1 MKKHIFVSLTKYIIS
16 ILNVSFICFGE
27 QIYISDPVIVEDFV
41 GSGLIGDVDGVGNQ
55 TMFEIPAMGNY
66 FLTCDKIGN
75 LYFLSGNKYGG
86 KQNLRKISSN
96 GVVSTLADASNV
108 DLFANSPNENFYF
121 VDKSDNRIIKTST
134 FLEYFNHKTG
144 LDIRTKVINGV
155 CVDSI
160 GNVYLSNSYEH
171 RIYKIDINGNYT
183 VLAGSG
189 NKGSADGTGIFCSFN
204 NPKHLAIDSRDNI
217 YVNDSYNSAI
227 RVIDQSKKVTTLVG
241 KYRFSTSDLDGA
253 AEIASISGIKGMSS
267 TADGNIIITD
277 GTSIRIVYKT
287 GFVKTVAGDYYNRG
301 YKNGSGKES
310 RFQFAADVVSVG
322 NIIYV
327 ADDEYHPRIRKIT
340 IGQSLVKKP
349 FDNIKIKLSAGITIN
364 GTVGKKYSIESSS
377 NGGKQWNALTELDL
391 PKTPYTWYDENSVGT
406 NNLYRVFET
415 P

>member
-1 MKKHIFVSLTKYIIS
+1 MKPIFYLKYIIS
-16 ILNVSFICFGE
+16 LICSVIICFSE

-55 TMFEIPAMGNY
+55 TMFEMPASGSY
-66 FLTCDKIGN
+66 FLTYDKIGN
-75 LYFLSGNKYGG
+75 LYFLSGNKYRG

-108 DLFANSPNENFYF
+108 DLFSNSPNENFYF

-144 LDIRTKVINGV
+144 LDIRTKVINGF

-160 GNVYLSNSYEH
+160 GNIYLSHTSEH
-171 RIYKIDINGNYT
+171 RIYKVDINGNYT
-183 VLAGSG
+183 VFAGSG

-204 NPKHLAIDSRDNI
+204 NPEHLAIDSRNNI
-217 YVNDSYNSAI
+217 YVNDSYNAAI
-227 RVIDQSKKVTTLVG
+227 RVINQSKNVTTLVG
-241 KYRFSTSDLDGA
+241 KYRFSTSELDGTA
-253 AEIASISGIKGMSS
+253 DIASISGIKGMTS
-267 TADGNIIITD
+267 TSDGNIIITD

-287 GFVKTVAGDYYNRG
+287 GFVKTIAGDYYNRG

-310 RFQFAADVVSVG
+310 RFQFASDVVSVG

-340 IGQSLVKKP
+340 LGQSSVKKP
-349 FDNIKIKLSAGITIN
+349 FNNINIKLSAGITIN

-377 NGGKQWNALTELDL
+377 NGGKQWNALTELEL
-391 PKTPYTWYDENSVGT
+391 SKTPFTWYDENSVGT